1 LTNFSIENKINQSF
15 DLFSLLTT
23 RNLMPKVTPE
33 HSQARRL
40 QIIDAAYRCF
50 ARKGFH
56 QTSMRDIYEEAQLSA
71 GAVYHYFGGKDE
83 IIKASFDHDF
93 ERSVGLFQAALR
105 QNESLVAL
113 EEIFEFL
120 FNGLEQAGQL
130 GANRVNVQS
139 WGEALL
145 NPDVLATILRA
156 FSGYR
161 TALVQVIRKGQETG
175 KINPEIDPEAAARVL
190 NSLYLGLE
198 LQMAWEPDTVDV
210 KQYLSVVKALLRGN
224 FTTSP

>member
-1 LTNFSIENKINQSF
+1 
-15 DLFSLLTT
+15 
-23 RNLMPKVTPE
+23 MPKVTPE

-56 QTSMRDIYEEAQLSA
+56 QTSMRDIYEEARLSP
-71 GAVYHYFGGKDE
+71 GAVYHYFRGKDE

-93 ERSVGLFQAALR
+93 ERSIDLFQTAL
-105 QNESLVAL
+105 QQTESLLAL
-113 EEIFEFL
+113 EAIFEFL
-120 FNGLEQAGQL
+120 VNGLEQAAQL

-145 NPDVLATILRA
+145 NPDVLATILRV

-161 TALVQVIRKGQETG
+161 SSLVQLIRKAQEAV
-175 KINPEIDPEAAARVL
+175 KVNPEIDPEATARVMH
-190 NSLYLGLE
+190 SLYLGLE

-224 FTTSP
+224 FTLSP

>member
-1 LTNFSIENKINQSF
+1 
-15 DLFSLLTT
+15 
-23 RNLMPKVTPE
+23 MPKVTPE

-56 QTSMRDIYEEAQLSA
+56 QTSMRDIYEEARLSP
-71 GAVYHYFGGKDE
+71 GAVYHYFRGKDE

-93 ERSVGLFQAALR
+93 ERSIDLFQTAL
-105 QNESLVAL
+105 QQTESLLAL
-113 EEIFEFL
+113 EAIFEFL
-120 FNGLEQAGQL
+120 VNGLEQAAQL

-145 NPDVLATILRA
+145 NPDVLATILRV

-161 TALVQVIRKGQETG
+161 SSLVQLIRKAQEAG
-175 KINPEIDPEAAARVL
+175 KVNPEIDPEATARVMH
-190 NSLYLGLE
+190 SLYLGLE

-224 FTTSP
+224 FTLSP

>member
-1 LTNFSIENKINQSF
+1 
-15 DLFSLLTT
+15 
-23 RNLMPKVTPE
+23 MPKVTPE

-56 QTSMRDIYEEAQLSA
+56 QTSMRDIYEEAQLSP
-71 GAVYHYFGGKDE
+71 GAVYHYFRGKDE

-93 ERSVGLFQAALR
+93 ERSIDLFQTAL
-105 QNESLVAL
+105 QQTESLLAL
-113 EEIFEFL
+113 EAIFEFL
-120 FNGLEQAGQL
+120 VNGLEQAAQL

-145 NPDVLATILRA
+145 NPDVLATILRV

-161 TALVQVIRKGQETG
+161 SSLVQLIRKAQEAG
-175 KINPEIDPEAAARVL
+175 KVNPEIDPEATARVMH
-190 NSLYLGLE
+190 SLYLGLE

-224 FTTSP
+224 FTLST